1 MKMRLEKSF
10 DTRNEKQKDLVK
22 NGARKLNTSRGNKRE
37 EKPKSIMRPIHE
49 SKLRRDETPEKP
61 QNDSEEYRLKM
72 RIPMKSIKEINKRMY
87 YDRKYPAI
95 GDSIN

>member
-10 DTRNEKQKDLVK
+10 DNRNEKDKDMMK
-22 NGARKLNTSRGNKRE
+22 NARKLNTSRGHKRD

-49 SKLRRDETPEKP
+49 SKLRNDGTPEKP
-61 QNDSEEYRLKM
+61 QNDSEEYKLKM

-87 YDRKYPAI
+87 YDRKYPCA